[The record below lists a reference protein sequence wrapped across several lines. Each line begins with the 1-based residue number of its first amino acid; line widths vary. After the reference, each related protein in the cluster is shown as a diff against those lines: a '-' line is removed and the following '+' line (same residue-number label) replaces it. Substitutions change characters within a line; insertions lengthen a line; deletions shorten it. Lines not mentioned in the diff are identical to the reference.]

1 MANNNNRPVYGIGQP
16 LRNLF
21 PSPIIS
27 TRAPLTTDRLYPLGQ
42 VWTNKSANTAYL
54 LTSVVANIATWQ
66 EITNAGGGG
75 AIAGTSLT
83 ITPGPTA
90 LTGQFTVT
98 SGAALP
104 VSIGA
109 DATDHNVT
117 IGSQTGVSTLT
128 LQSGTG
134 DINLSPANTGDVKIG
149 TATQTAASAIII
161 GQTALGQPISIG
173 GTVNTVAQSVS
184 IANGASA
191 ANSTVSILSGIGTA
205 GAATLALGNNP
216 RVTTIGLGDVAPS
229 AARVTRIN
237 GGNSAQNDTVAI
249 LSGNPS
255 ANAQTV
261 SILSGTPTGGTQVL
275 NLGAQ
280 TTNPIAINM
289 GSGTGLATVQIAN
302 GAAANVVTVGSTNGA
317 AATTLQAGTGG
328 LALNAAGIVSMAPVT
343 DTQASP
349 SATSIIGARVG
360 KATFTGFT
368 TAAAGIQAFT
378 ITNALVTAASGILV
392 SAHNEGANDAKMT
405 VSRVLAGAGTFDVVL
420 TNNGA
425 AALNG
430 NVVITFWVID

>member
-1 MANNNNRPVYGIGQP
+1 MANNRPVYGIGQP

-98 SGAALP
+98 SGAGLP

-109 DATDHNVT
+109 DLTDHNVT
-117 IGSQTGVSTLT
+117 VGSQTGVSALL

-134 DINLSPANTGDVKIG
+134 DISLSPANTGDVKIG

-237 GGNSAQNDTVAI
+237 GGDSAQNDTVAI

-328 LALNAAGIVSMAPVT
+328 LALNAAGAVSVQPVT
-343 DTQASP
+343 GN
-349 SATSIIGARVG
+349 SAGTTITITGRVTV
-360 KATFTGFT
+360 ATFTGLT
-368 TAAAGIQAFT
+368 TASAATETLT
-378 ITNALVTAASGILV
+378 ITNSALVAGTEGVICSVTNAGTDDAQMTITRVKPAASTITLQL
-392 SAHNEGANDAKMT
+392 K
-405 VSRVLAGAGTFDVVL
+405 
-420 TNNGA
+420 NNGA

-430 NVVITFWVID
+430 NVVVTTWIIN